1 MANKTPLYQAHVDAN
16 ARIVDFGGWDMPLN
30 YGSQIDEHHAVRQ
43 DAGMFDVS
51 HMTVVEVTGGE
62 AKAYMRY
69 LLANDVDKLKEPG
82 KALYSGMLNEK
93 GGVIDD
99 LIVYYLTDTHYR
111 TVVNAST
118 RDKDLAW
125 MENVAQQFDVAIEER
140 VDVAMIAVQGP
151 NAIDKA
157 QSIMSDAQ
165 KTVVADLKPF
175 VAAQAGD
182 LFVARTG
189 YTGEDGYEII
199 VPDSQGIEFWNQL
212 VEAGVKPCGLA
223 ARDTLRLEAGMNLYG
238 HDMDETVSPLEANMG
253 WTIAWEPEDR
263 DFVGRKALAEQKAQG
278 APRKMIGLVLEDKG
292 IMREGQ
298 EVVVND
304 EVIGVV
310 TSGTMSPT
318 TGKSIAMARVN
329 RELNEEQVLVQV
341 RKKQLS
347 AKVVKPSFVRQGK
360 SLI

>member
-62 AKAYMRY
+62 AKPYLRY
-69 LLANDVDKLKEPG
+69 LLANDVDKLKESG
-82 KALYSGMLNEK
+82 KALYSGMLNEE

-111 TVVNAST
+111 VVVNAST

-151 NAIDKA
+151 NAIEKA
-157 QSIMSDAQ
+157 QSIMSDEQ
-165 KTVVADLKPF
+165 KAAVSGLKPF

-189 YTGEDGYEII
+189 YTGEDGYEIM
-199 VPDSQGIEFWNQL
+199 VPDSQGIELWNQL
-212 VEAGVKPCGLA
+212 AAAGVKPCGLA

-278 APRKMIGLVLEDKG
+278 APRKLIGLVLEDKG

-304 EVIGVV
+304 EVVGVV

-329 RELNEEQVLVQV
+329 RALQEEQVLVQI
-341 RKKQLS
+341 RKKQLL
-347 AKVVKPSFVRQGK
+347 ARVVKPSFVRKGE

>member
-62 AKAYMRY
+62 AKAYLRY
-69 LLANDVDKLKEPG
+69 LLANDVDKLKESG
-82 KALYSGMLNEK
+82 KALYSGMLNEE

-111 TVVNAST
+111 VVVNAST

-151 NAIDKA
+151 NAIEKA
-157 QSIMSDAQ
+157 QSIMSDEQ
-165 KTVVADLKPF
+165 KAAVAGLKPF
-175 VAAQAGD
+175 VATQAGD

-189 YTGEDGYEII
+189 YTGEDGYEIM
-199 VPDSQGIEFWNQL
+199 VPDAKGIEFWNQL
-212 VEAGVKPCGLA
+212 AAAGVKPCGLA

-263 DFVGRKALAEQKAQG
+263 DFVGRKALTEQKAQG
-278 APRKMIGLVLEDKG
+278 APRKLIGLVLEDKG

-304 EVIGVV
+304 EVVGVV

-329 RELNEEQVLVQV
+329 RSLQEEQVLVQI
-341 RKKQLS
+341 RKKQLP
-347 AKVVKPSFVRQGK
+347 ARVVKPSFVRKGE